1 MSDLKLPPLDLKS
14 LQFLRVLL
22 MEVLIFLT
30 PLPDSLDTT
39 KMLQMK
45 IIKSSDKE
53 FSELTLINILNPSRE
68 LKDKRP
74 NSAIGLDAL
83 KRMELKVL
91 KIYTRKFM
99 LKLEKILIIKRKLL
113 KLVLKEII
121 LNILS
126 QD

>member
-1 MSDLKLPPLDLKS
+1 
-14 LQFLRVLL
+14 